1 VNPSSRHFSER
12 LSRILPASFLSLA
25 SLLLSATGSALAGES
40 QLSLCPYRRASCPQ
54 SGAQGG
60 ARALGSRPG
69 GRAAAQTLPDPRLQI
84 GYQRMSMVPPV
95 VEGVMYGVGQDIPFP
110 GNLKLEDEVAQRD
123 AERLE
128 QEYNATRLRLVAAL
142 KQVYYD
148 LH

>member
-1 VNPSSRHFSER
+1 
-12 LSRILPASFLSLA
+12 
-25 SLLLSATGSALAGES
+25 
-40 QLSLCPYRRASCPQ
+40 
-54 SGAQGG
+54 
-60 ARALGSRPG
+60 
-69 GRAAAQTLPDPRLQI
+69 
-84 GYQRMSMVPPV
+84 
-95 VEGVMYGVGQDIPFP
+95 MYGVGQDIPFP